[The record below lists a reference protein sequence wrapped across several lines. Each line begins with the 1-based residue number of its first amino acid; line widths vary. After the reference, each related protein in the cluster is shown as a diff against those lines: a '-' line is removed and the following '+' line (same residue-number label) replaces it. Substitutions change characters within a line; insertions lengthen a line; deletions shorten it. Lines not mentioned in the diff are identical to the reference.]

1 MNRSTLAVAIVA
13 LAMGLAPGP
22 VASEVTIYTL
32 GSVSC
37 SAWTADRRAGN
48 PQSIADEYWVGGFL
62 SGVNWSS
69 GQRLGISVDGPG
81 LYGYIDNYCD
91 SHPSRDL
98 SNATGSLVNLLAKYG
113 Q

>member
-1 MNRSTLAVAIVA
+1 MKRALAVAITA
-13 LAMGLAPGP
+13 LAMGLVAGP

-32 GSVSC
+32 GSVRC
-37 SAWTADRRAGN
+37 SAWTADRNAGN

-62 SGVNWSS
+62 SGVNWST
-69 GQRLGISVDGPG
+69 GQRLGITVDGAG
-81 LYGYIDNYCD
+81 LYGFIDNYCA

-98 SNATGSLVNLLAKYG
+98 SNAVGALINLLAKYG

>member
-1 MNRSTLAVAIVA
+1 MKRALTAAITV
-13 LAMGLAPGP
+13 LAMGLVPRP

-37 SAWTADRRAGN
+37 GAWTADRKAGG
-48 PQSIADEYWVGGFL
+48 PQGVADEYWVGGFL
-62 SGVNWSS
+62 SGVNWST
-69 GQRLGISVDGPG
+69 GQRFGSSVDGAG
-81 LYGYIDNYCD
+81 LYGFVDNYCA

-98 SNATGSLVNLLAKYG
+98 SNAAGALVNLLAKWG